1 MTDGLHIKVVPI
13 PGGQWKAFVEG
24 APYEEYALG
33 STMEKALRRWR
44 KAFGATYGIDI
55 TNGYTTVVPFKN
67 SSFKD

>member
-13 PGGQWKAFVEG
+13 PGWKYKAFVEG
-24 APYEEYALG
+24 ASPEEFAIG
-33 STMEKALRRWR
+33 GTMEKALRRWR

-55 TNGYTTVVPFKN
+55 TNGYTAVVPFKN